1 MKAMKDSSQ
10 IIAYLSNNKYRL
22 MRKYHLT
29 KLGVFGSVARGDQS
43 DDSDIDLIVE
53 FDDDVKDLYLVKKQL
68 REEIKKHFNRRVD
81 ICREKYIKARIKDH
95 ILSQARYV

>member
-1 MKAMKDSSQ
+1 
-10 IIAYLSNNKYRL
+10 L

-43 DDSDIDLIVE
+43 KDSDIDLIVE
-53 FDDDVKDLYLVKKQL
+53 FDDNVKDLYLVKKQL
-68 REEIKKHFNRRVD
+68 REEIKKHFNRPVD
-81 ICREKYIKARIKDH
+81 ICREKYIKTRIKEH

>member
-1 MKAMKDSSQ
+1 MKDSSQ
-10 IIAYLSNNKYRL
+10 ILTYLSNNKYRL

-43 DDSDIDLIVE
+43 NDSDIDLIVE
-53 FDDDVKDLYLVKKQL
+53 FDDNVKDLYLVKKQL
-68 REEIKKHFNRRVD
+68 REEIKKHFNQPVD
-81 ICREKYIKARIKDH
+81 ICREKYIKTGIKEH